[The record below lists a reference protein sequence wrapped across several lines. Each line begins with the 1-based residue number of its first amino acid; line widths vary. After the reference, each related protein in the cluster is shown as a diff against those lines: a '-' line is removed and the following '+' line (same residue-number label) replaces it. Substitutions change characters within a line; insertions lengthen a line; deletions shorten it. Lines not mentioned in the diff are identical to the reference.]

1 MIISTNWIIALIMAI
16 GVITGVIIFSRDREY
31 KTVSGAVVGAS
42 EVEGDVKADKNHW
55 LILIAGVITVA
66 VQILTKSLPLG
77 ALCGLIF
84 IVVTGV
90 IKFNDIQDMLDGGIH
105 MMGFIAF
112 VMLLAKRICKCNYK
126 FWSYR

>member
-1 MIISTNWIIALIMAI
+1 MAYI
-16 GVITGVIIFSRDREY
+16 NS
-31 KTVSGAVVGAS
+31 
-42 EVEGDVKADKNHW
+42 
-55 LILIAGVITVA
+55 GVITVA

-84 IVVTGV
+84 IVLTGV

-112 VMLLAKRICKCNYK
+112 VMLLAAGYANVITN
-126 FWSYR
+126 SGAIDE